1 MAAAIG
7 GPAEH
12 QVNVHQAK
20 THLSQ
25 LLLEVEQGGEVVIAR
40 AGVPIARLVP
50 WQESETAIAA
60 PGCMR
65 DRITIA
71 TDFDAPL
78 DALFD
83 ALA

>member
-1 MAAAIG
+1 MASALG
-7 GPAEH
+7 GPPER

-40 AGVPIARLVP
+40 SGLPIARLVP
-50 WQESETAIAA
+50 WRPSETAIAA

-65 DRITIA
+65 GQISIA
-71 TDFDAPL
+71 GDFDAPV

-83 ALA
+83 VLG